1 VAITPVEIRHVRLK
15 RAPLGGYRRALT
27 ERLLLEIADSFEE
40 VWRERADLTDR
51 VDQLEEDL
59 VRYRELETLLRQTLV
74 SAERTS
80 AELRDT
86 SQKQAVVVVEEAH
99 AAAREI
105 VRAARAERE
114 RLAATSA
121 RIRAQLEGAL
131 DVLDERDPAAEA
143 A

>member
-15 RAPLGGYRRALT
+15 RAPLGGYRRAPT

-40 VWRERADLTDR
+40 VWRERADLLDR
-51 VDQLEEDL
+51 VEQLDEDI
-59 VRYRELETLLRQTLV
+59 VRHRELETLLRQTLV
-74 SAERTS
+74 SAKRTS

-86 SQKQAVVVVEEAH
+86 ARKQATVVVEEAH
-99 AAAREI
+99 ATAREI
-105 VRAARAERE
+105 VRVARAERE
-114 RLAATSA
+114 RLAAGSA

-131 DVLDERDPAAEA
+131 DVLEDADPAVEA

>member
-15 RAPLGGYRRALT
+15 RTPLGGYRRAPA
-27 ERLLLEIADSFEE
+27 ERLLLEIADSYEE
-40 VWRERADLTDR
+40 VWRERADLIDR
-51 VDQLEEDL
+51 VEQLEADL

-80 AELRDT
+80 AELRD
-86 SQKQAVVVVEEAH
+86 SAQKQATVVVEEAH

-114 RLAATSA
+114 RLASSSA
-121 RIRAQLEGAL
+121 HIRAQLEGAL
-131 DVLDERDPAAEA
+131 DVLGERDPAAEA